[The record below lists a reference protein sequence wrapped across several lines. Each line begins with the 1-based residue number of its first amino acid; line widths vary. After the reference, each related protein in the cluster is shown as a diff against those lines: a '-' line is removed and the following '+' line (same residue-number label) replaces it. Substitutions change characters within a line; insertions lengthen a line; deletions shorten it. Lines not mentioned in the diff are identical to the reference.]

1 MKKLLLTCGVVALLS
16 GASAYAQAGPTQ
28 QEPYTVPDIP
38 TGLVVTA
45 PVFSF
50 SAGDPAHPLQV
61 EVDFTPTSLF
71 AVATEDKDVVT
82 NELITFNTLV
92 NLDQTVDATNV
103 DDFAEA
109 SAMGVQINS
118 DNRDCSNCA
127 EKTDTIG
134 GSGTDNAVSNDT
146 GLMSVNQAAG
156 NHNNQGTLVSAAVD
170 LGTPNTQPPTQP
182 PPTPPPTPT
191 PPTGTPASGSGFAH
205 AQAEATQTNGDFGVG
220 ETGSNIVEAVDLI
233 SRAALI
239 QNAFNDD
246 DGLVYGN
253 QATGNNN
260 NQLNELSLA
269 FSERPQGVAIAES
282 DLGQFNTENVVGESG
297 STHQD
302 LTAPIGINK
311 SATIDTSLNG
321 DEGIFGVN
329 QAVGNNGNQANIVSV
344 AAVGTNLPSF

>member
-1 MKKLLLTCGVVALLS
+1 MLERAMKKLLLTCGVVALLS

-146 GLMSVNQAAG
+146 G
-156 NHNNQGTLVSAAVD
+156 TLVSAAVD

-182 PPTPPPTPT
+182 PPHTPPTPT

-220 ETGSNIVEAVDLI
+220 ESIGSNVVEAVDLI

-297 STHQD
+297 SVAQD
-302 LTAPIGINK
+302 KLTPIGITK
-311 SATIDTSLNG
+311 TATIDTSLNG

-329 QAVGNNGNQANIVSV
+329 QAVGNNGNQANIASV
-344 AAVGTNLPSF
+344 AAVGSNLPSF